1 MENKKEKIN
10 LELLK
15 EHNFEIK
22 LSLRKKKM
30 FNEMMQK
37 RLYSFSSNF
46 SFCEVNQFPINS
58 SLNFFTAI
66 VNEDFSKLQKNE
78 EKLFFLYKKLTN
90 TNNRNDILSALN
102 IIETKILKLSSNSK
116 LKRMLQNE
124 SLIEI
129 IINYAMMTNDYYIM
143 LLSSKIILQYVD
155 DYENVRKMI
164 FDNNVIIGLNN
175 QIVNKF
181 AQCSRIIE
189 NSIMIFNYIFTK
201 NKKKLDAIDT
211 EIVNTIAIN
220 LCNIIDSEH
229 FSNGE
234 SSMRFALLWNLF
246 LLLHSHYASLI
257 NHIEHILNVIVLYP
271 LTFSPQMEIRNS
283 FSVYCEIML
292 KLSYD
297 SSIIDKNNSFFVR
310 VYINK
315 IFPFI
320 FENIKNSIHLT
331 SREVLC
337 ALMIL
342 NNVMKFSI
350 SQKVKIIK
358 FTKIIGIVSKLITL
372 YRYQIK
378 VNAEI
383 PIQILIFLSFYS
395 SINDESANKIFTVE
409 LFNTVFTY
417 YTKNED
423 AIIMILNFIKN
434 VLRNQKETIISILL
448 LQTNFLTVAFKGLT
462 AKKNEVKEAALTF
475 ISFLFE
481 YFSERK
487 ISYLEINEEFRKNSI
502 FEKIEFLYLENANKL
517 LTQQAKSLLE
527 FIDKNNYNNSILDVI
542 KS

>member
-1 MENKKEKIN
+1 MESKKEKIN

-37 RLYSFSSNF
+37 RLDSFSNNF
-46 SFCEVNQFPINS
+46 SFCEVSQFPINS
-58 SLNFFTAI
+58 SLNFFTSI

-78 EKLFFLYKKLTN
+78 EKLFFLKKKLTN
-90 TNNRNDILSALN
+90 TTNRNDIISALN

-143 LLSSKIILQYVD
+143 LLSSKIILQCVD
-155 DYENVRKMI
+155 DYENVRNFV
-164 FDNNVIIGLNN
+164 FDNNVIIGLIN

-181 AQCSRIIE
+181 AQCNHIIE
-189 NSIMIFNYIFTK
+189 NIIMIFNYIFTK

-211 EIVNTIAIN
+211 EIVNSITIN
-220 LCNIIDSEH
+220 LCNIINSEH
-229 FSNGE
+229 FSNGN

-257 NHIEHILNVIVLYP
+257 NHFENIENVILLYP
-271 LTFSPQMEIRNS
+271 LTFLPQMEIRNS
-283 FSVYCEIML
+283 FSVYSEIML
-292 KLSYD
+292 KFSCD
-297 SSIIDKNNSFFVR
+297 SSILEKTNYYFAR

-342 NNVMKFSI
+342 NNVMKFSM
-350 SQKVKIIK
+350 SQKVNIIK
-358 FTKIIGIVSKLITL
+358 LTKIIGIVSKLITL

-383 PIQILIFLSFYS
+383 PIQILTFLSLYS
-395 SINDESANKIFTVE
+395 SINDESANKLFTVE
-409 LFNTVFTY
+409 LFNTVFTF

-423 AIIMILNFIKN
+423 AIIIILNFIKN
-434 VLRNQKETIISILL
+434 VLKYKNENIISILL

-462 AKKNEVKEAALTF
+462 AQKNEVKLTALTF

-481 YFSERK
+481 FFSEK
-487 ISYLEINEEFRKNSI
+487 NISYLEINEEFRKNSI
-502 FEKIEFLYLENANKL
+502 FEKIEYLYLENANKL
-517 LTQQAKSLLE
+517 LTQHAKSLLE

>member
-1 MENKKEKIN
+1 MESKKEKIN

-37 RLYSFSSNF
+37 RLDSFSNNF

-58 SLNFFTAI
+58 SLNFFTSI
-66 VNEDFSKLQKNE
+66 VNEDFSKLQNNE
-78 EKLFFLYKKLTN
+78 EKFFFLKKKLTN

-102 IIETKILKLSSNSK
+102 IIETKILKLSSYSK

-124 SLIEI
+124 SIIEI
-129 IINYAMMTNDYYIM
+129 IINYSMMTNDYYIM
-143 LLSSKIILQYVD
+143 LLSSKIIFQYVD
-155 DYENVRKMI
+155 DYENVRNFV

-175 QIVNKF
+175 QMVNKF
-181 AQCSRIIE
+181 SQCSRIIE
-189 NSIMIFNYIFTK
+189 NIIMIFNYIFTK

-257 NHIEHILNVIVLYP
+257 NHIENILNVILLYP
-271 LTFSPQMEIRNS
+271 LNFHPQMEIRNS

-297 SSIIDKNNSFFVR
+297 SSIIDKNNYFFVR

-350 SQKVKIIK
+350 SQKVNIIK

-383 PIQILIFLSFYS
+383 PIQLLNFLSLYS
-395 SINDESANKIFTVE
+395 SINDESSNKLFTVE
-409 LFNTVFTY
+409 LFNIVIALFKSS
-417 YTKNED
+417 KNNP
-423 AIIMILNFIKN
+423 L
-434 VLRNQKETIISILL
+434 
-448 LQTNFLTVAFKGLT
+448 FLTT
-462 AKKNEVKEAALTF
+462 
-475 ISFLFE
+475 
-481 YFSERK
+481 
-487 ISYLEINEEFRKNSI
+487 
-502 FEKIEFLYLENANKL
+502 
-517 LTQQAKSLLE
+517 
-527 FIDKNNYNNSILDVI
+527 ILA
-542 KS
+542 

>member
-37 RLYSFSSNF
+37 RLYSFSNNF

-66 VNEDFSKLQKNE
+66 VNEDFSKLQNNE
-78 EKLFFLYKKLTN
+78 EKLFFLSKKLTN

-155 DYENVRKMI
+155 DYENVRELI

-175 QIVNKF
+175 QMINKF

-189 NSIMIFNYIFTK
+189 NIIMIFNYIFTK
-201 NKKKLDAIDT
+201 NKKKFNAIDT
-211 EIVNTIAIN
+211 EIINTIAIN

-234 SSMRFALLWNLF
+234 SLMRFSLLWNLF

-271 LTFSPQMEIRNS
+271 LTFPPQMEIRNS
-283 FSVYCEIML
+283 FSVYSEIML
-292 KLSYD
+292 KLSCD
-297 SSIIDKNNSFFVR
+297 SSLLDKNNYCFVR

-350 SQKVKIIK
+350 SQKVNIIK

-423 AIIMILNFIKN
+423 AIIIILNFIKN

-517 LTQQAKSLLE
+517 LTQHAKSLLE